1 MTRESIRR
9 YAVDFLR
16 PVMPSQRLASV
27 RILTALFA
35 LIYLA
40 ARGPGILAAVHQAPH
55 LFQPVGP
62 VRVLDAPAAPL
73 VTYIF
78 YGLAWLFGI
87 AFLMGYRFR
96 LTAPVFTLSLLWV
109 LAYRNSWG
117 MVFHT
122 ENLMMLHITLLSLSD
137 AGAALSLDAKRAG
150 GPAEA
155 DRRFGF
161 GIRVLSIGT
170 ATAYVLAGVAKIK
183 VTGLDWASGDIL
195 RNHIANDNLRKMLL
209 GDSYSEVGM
218 WLARTPQIFPFL
230 AALSLALELGAPLSL
245 LSRRVGQLWCLAMW
259 SFHVGVLIVMWVFF
273 PYNLFGIAFAS
284 FFHAE
289 KLVSPMLA
297 RFGFAPRG
305 RSSVVC

>member
-1 MTRESIRR
+1 MTRESVRQ

-16 PVMPSQRLASV
+16 PVMPSERLAAV

-40 ARGPGILAAVHQAPH
+40 VRGPGILAAVHQAPH

-62 VRVLDAPAAPL
+62 VKLLDTPAAPL
-73 VTYIF
+73 VTYLF
-78 YGLAWLFGI
+78 YALSWVFGV
-87 AFLMGYRFR
+87 AFLVGYRFR
-96 LTAPVFTLSLLWV
+96 LTAPAFAFSLLWV

-150 GPAEA
+150 GAAEA

-170 ATAYVLAGVAKIK
+170 VTAYVLAGVAKIK
-183 VTGLDWASGDIL
+183 VTGLEWASGDIL

-209 GDSYSEVGM
+209 GDSYSEIGM
-218 WLARTPQIFPFL
+218 WLAQTPQIFPFL
-230 AALSLALELGAPLSL
+230 AMFSLAVELGAPIGLFSARL
-245 LSRRVGQLWCLAMW
+245 GQLWCLVTW
-259 SFHVGVLIVMWVFF
+259 GFHVGVLIVMWVFF
-273 PYNLFGIAFAS
+273 PYNLFWFSFAS

-289 KLVSPMLA
+289 KLVMPVLA
-297 RFGFAPRG
+297 RLAFAPRA
-305 RSSVVC
+305 SSTVVC